1 MLEAKPVNSTIALHT
16 TTTLSD
22 IEGDRFDDVNLYTS
36 TIKVIV
42 VPLHHGPDITY
53 IVNKVSQCM
62 PKPTILHLQFVY
74 KLCVI

>member
-42 VPLHHGPDITY
+42 VPLHHWPDITY
-53 IVNKVSQCM
+53 TVNKVSQCM